1 MVFKALVLVLCAQ
14 VCLSVEIPRDKEK
27 KSVFLNLAG
36 SGTTGINQNITD
48 LKTLIRDEAN
58 IFCNGTDYKKKCC
71 KDTKYE
77 SLGNG
82 AMIVATNTSA
92 GEFVYFL
99 HTTGDVNG
107 SADSNVKIEVAIL
120 VPQEHHDNEL
130 CVMEDHDR
138 RRRSLDADMYI
149 HHRMKRH
156 PHSTE
161 APTPA
166 PNSVYL
172 DPDITKAV
180 LQSNRFRTQAAASG
194 WYVGDVSRADGFD
207 STCSGKRD
215 DDLPMQPW
223 LIALMTIMF
232 FLLLLLLA
240 ATIIMCC
247 NRKKTKGYSKELMGS
262 RIIPQ

>member
-1 MVFKALVLVLCAQ
+1 MFSNALVLVFCAH
-14 VCLSVEIPRDKEK
+14 VCMSVEIPKDKEK
-27 KSVFLNLAG
+27 KSVYVNFAG
-36 SGTTGINQNITD
+36 AGTTALQTNISDT

-92 GEFVYFL
+92 EENVFFL
-99 HTTGDVNG
+99 HMSGDANG
-107 SADSNVKIEVAIL
+107 SADSNVRIEVAIL
-120 VPQEHHDNEL
+120 VPQDHHDNEL
-130 CVMEDHDR
+130 CVMADDAR
-138 RRRSLDADMYI
+138 RRRSLEAAI
-149 HHRMKRH
+149 LHRMKRH

-161 APTPA
+161 SPTPS
-166 PNSVYL
+166 PSSVYL

-194 WYVGDVSRADGFD
+194 FYVGDVSRADGFD
-207 STCSGKRD
+207 STCSGKGD
-215 DDLPMQPW
+215 DDLPFQPW
-223 LIALMTIMF
+223 LIALLTIFF
-232 FLLLLLLA
+232 FLLLLLFA
-240 ATIIMCC
+240 TTIIMCC